1 MSIRNIKNARHE
13 EKEKMSLQ
21 LSMNFKK
28 SMWSTP
34 AEYKDLSG
42 ASEIAIDLETND
54 EGITNGYGAGWA
66 TGQGNIVG
74 IAVAVEG
81 WQGYYPFGHL
91 GGGNM
96 IPEQVKKYIKEICAL
111 PCRKIFHNAQYDVGW
126 LEAEGFKVNGEI
138 VDTMVAAALIDENRF
153 KYSLNSLALDYLGEI
168 KAETDLR
175 EAAAAHGVDAKAEM
189 WKLPAEHVGHYA
201 EQDARLTLLLWQRFK
216 QEISSQS
223 LTTIWDLEMG
233 LFPVLL
239 KMRQRGVRVQVEEA
253 ERLKKQMHNQEKE
266 LLLAIKKESGV
277 DIDIW
282 AARQIAI
289 AFDKLKIDYPRTPK
303 SNEPSFTQNWL
314 INCRHDIAKLI
325 VQAREVN
332 KFHNTF
338 LSSIMKYQVKGRIH
352 AEINQL
358 RSDSG
363 GTVSGRLSMSN
374 PNLQQVPARN
384 KEFGPKIR
392 SLFIPEEGYSWGS
405 FDYSQQEPRMTVHY
419 AASIGDGYEGSGEL
433 VDAYQKSAA
442 DFHQTVA
449 DLVGIERTQAK
460 TIGLGLMYGMG
471 KNKLANSLGL
481 SKEEAEQLI
490 IKYNKKVPFVKL
502 LSDRCMQ
509 TASDKGVIRTKKGR
523 KCRFDKWET
532 RDFGLHVAETYD
544 NAVAKYGR
552 DNIKRAYTYK
562 ALNRLIQGSSAD
574 QTKQSM
580 LDCFNAGHL
589 PILQIHDELCFNIK
603 SQKHAKEI
611 QDIMQN
617 SIEFKVPFV
626 VDYGLG
632 KSWGA
637 AK

>member
-1 MSIRNIKNARHE
+1 
-13 EKEKMSLQ
+13 MSLQ
-21 LSMNFKK
+21 LSMTFKK
-28 SMWSTP
+28 SMWNTP
-34 AEYKDLSG
+34 GEYKDLSQ
-42 ASEIAIDLETND
+42 AKEIAIDLETKD
-54 EGITNGYGAGWA
+54 DGISNGYGAGWA
-66 TGQGNIVG
+66 TNKGEIVG
-74 IAVAVEG
+74 FAVAVEG
-81 WQGYYPFGHL
+81 WQGYFPFGHL

-96 IPEQVKKYIKEICAL
+96 IPEQVKTYMKKICAL
-111 PCRKIFHNAQYDVGW
+111 PCPKIFHNAQYDVGW
-126 LEAEGFKVNGEI
+126 LEASGIKVNGEI
-138 VDTMVAAALIDENRF
+138 IDTMIAAALIDENRYQ
-153 KYSLNSLALDYLGEI
+153 YSLNSLSIDYLGEI
-168 KAETDLR
+168 KAETDLK
-175 EAAAAHGVDAKAEM
+175 EAAAAHGVDPKKDM
-189 WKLPAEHVGHYA
+189 WMLPAEHVGYYA

-216 QEISSQS
+216 QEIQTQS
-223 LTTIWDLEMG
+223 LSTVWELEKDLIPI
-233 LFPVLL
+233 LI
-239 KMRQRGVRVQVEEA
+239 KMRQRGVRVEVELA
-253 ERLKKQMHNQEKE
+253 ERLRKQMQHQEKE
-266 LLLAIKKESGV
+266 LLLAIQKLTGL

-282 AARQIAI
+282 AARQVAR
-289 AFDKLKIDYPRTPK
+289 AFDKLKIDYPRTEK
-303 SNEPSFTQNWL
+303 TKEPSFTQNWL
-314 INCRHDIAKLI
+314 VNCKHDIARLI

-384 KEFGPKIR
+384 KDFGPKIR
-392 SLFIPEEGYSWGS
+392 SLFIPEEGHQWGS

-419 AASIGDGYEGSGEL
+419 AASIGEGYEGSNEL
-433 VDAYQKSAA
+433 VEAYQNSQA

-471 KNKLANSLGL
+471 KNKLAISLGL
-481 SKEEAEQLI
+481 SKDEAEQLI
-490 IKYNKKVPFVKL
+490 SKYNKKVPFVKM
-502 LSDRCMQ
+502 LSDRCMS
-509 TASDKGVIRTKKGR
+509 TASDKGVIRTKRGR

-532 RDFGLHVAETYD
+532 RDFGLHQAETYD

-574 QTKQSM
+574 QTKQAM
-580 LDCFNAGHL
+580 LNCAESGHL

-603 SQKHAKEI
+603 NKEHALEI
-611 QDIMQN
+611 KKIME
-617 SIEFKVPFV
+617 SAIEFKVPSV
-626 VDYGLG
+626 TDYKLG
-632 KSWGA
+632 RSWGG